1 MTSIQLAPSGTVEAA
16 VNYSIPSSDR
26 PFIVNGDFARNEM
39 HVSPVPVNINDARS
53 LGEAPSLAR
62 EGFAKVRHDVDTSG
76 VGDSPEAGVRYRAE
90 LSALMQRI
98 TGADEI
104 LMLPQDTIR
113 RQQAGASGSPTAD
126 FAHSDYSLAGEAG
139 ARALFEQPSKPGTCR
154 TAMYNMWR
162 LLSEGPTTRP
172 LALCDSRTLG
182 NDDIILGDT
191 KFPKMNASFEMAFIQ
206 ANPDHRWIYFPD
218 LTPADLI
225 VFKQADTDSAEPQ
238 LVPHT
243 AFHDDSCPQNAAPRV
258 SVESRCIAVWYA

>member
-1 MTSIQLAPSGTVEAA
+1 MTSTELAPRETIEAV
-16 VNYSIPSSDR
+16 VNYSTPSPNR

-39 HVSPVPVNINDARS
+39 QVSPVPMNITVARS
-53 LGEAPSLAR
+53 LRQAPSLAR
-62 EGFAKVRHDVDTSG
+62 EGFEKVRYDVDTTG
-76 VGDSPEAGVRYRAE
+76 VGDSPEAGVRYRAA

-104 LMLPQDTIR
+104 AMLPQDTIR
-113 RQQAGASGSPTAD
+113 RQQVGTSGSPTAD
-126 FAHSDYSLAGEAG
+126 FAHSDYSLAGEAD
-139 ARALFEQPSKPGTCR
+139 ARALFEQPSKAGAHR

-162 LLSEGPTTRP
+162 LLSKGPTTRP
-172 LALCDSRTLG
+172 LALCDSRTLE

-191 KFPKMNASFEMAFIQ
+191 KFPKLNASFEMAFIQ
-206 ANPDHRWIYFPD
+206 ANPNHRWLYFPD

-225 VFKQADTDSAEPQ
+225 VFKQADTDSSEPQ

-243 AFHDDSCPQNAAPRV
+243 AFHDESCPEDAAPRV